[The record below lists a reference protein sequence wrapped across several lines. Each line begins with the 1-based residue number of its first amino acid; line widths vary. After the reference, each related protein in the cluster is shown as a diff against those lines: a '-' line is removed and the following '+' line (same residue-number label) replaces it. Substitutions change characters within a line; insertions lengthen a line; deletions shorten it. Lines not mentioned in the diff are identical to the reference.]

1 MASRI
6 PAAFIATWPRPNYVD
21 PVTQGPILP
30 ASTIVLQIVVFGIVG
45 ARLWAR
51 FFMLKAP
58 GIDDYLVIFAM
69 VRHLSLTLRGSG

>member
-1 MASRI
+1 MA
-6 PAAFIATWPRPNYVD
+6 TLPRPNNID

-30 ASTIVLQIVVFGIVG
+30 ASTVVLQIVVFGTVG

-51 FFMLKAP
+51 FFMLRAP

-69 VRHLSLTLRGSG
+69 VRQLSLS